1 MSKMNYLVR
10 ILKQV
15 VCLCEVKE
23 NRLVMNEKVD
33 HFSREKEN
41 IELIGILEP

>member
-1 MSKMNYLVR
+1 MSKMNYLIG

-41 IELIGILEP
+41 IEPMGILEP